1 MRDCTTG
8 VHDGILAI
16 SRTYDSVEVRV
27 PTSLHA
33 LHRHVWLAE
42 PLTSRTLPT
51 AHRALRSRFGLSPAA
66 KSKIHFA

>member
-8 VHDGILAI
+8 VHNGILAI

-33 LHRHVWLAE
+33 LAPARLA
-42 PLTSRTLPT
+42 SRATDIEDAP
-51 AHRALRSRFGLSPAA
+51 HSSPGASIA
-66 KSKIHFA
+66 IWSVSCRQV